1 MKNRKKSIKINNT
14 RKNKIS
20 DNNCYKNNII
30 RKIKNN
36 PNSFAIIF
44 TIIAFVILFSKTIY
58 NEYLL
63 DKYGVIVEAKI
74 TDKRW
79 IYSYRSVMPQL
90 TYVYTYEYEG
100 VTYIKDTTI
109 FNKKTEEGDCVLII
123 VYRQNP
129 MIAKFYSKKCYK
141 CDQNI
146 K

>member
-20 DNNCYKNNII
+20 DNNCSKNNII

-36 PNSFAIIF
+36 PNSFGIIF
-44 TIIAFVILFSKTIY
+44 TIIAFMILFPKTIY

-74 TDKRW
+74 TDKRMD
-79 IYSYRSVMPQL
+79 IGGYKTRPQML
-90 TYVYTYEYEG
+90 YVYTYDYDG
-100 VTYIKDTTI
+100 VTYIKDTYLL
-109 FNKKTEEGDCVLII
+109 NKKTEVGDCVLII
-123 VYRQNP
+123 IYRKNP
-129 MIAKFYSKKCYK
+129 RITKFYSKNCYK

>member
-1 MKNRKKSIKINNT
+1 
-14 RKNKIS
+14 
-20 DNNCYKNNII
+20 
-30 RKIKNN
+30 
-36 PNSFAIIF
+36 
-44 TIIAFVILFSKTIY
+44 
-58 NEYLL
+58 
-63 DKYGVIVEAKI
+63 
-74 TDKRW
+74 
-79 IYSYRSVMPQL
+79 MPQL

-109 FNKKTEEGDCVLII
+109 FNKKTEVGDCVLII

>member
-90 TYVYTYEYEG
+90 TCVYTYEYEG

-109 FNKKTEEGDCVLII
+109 FNKKTEVGDCVLII

>member
-1 MKNRKKSIKINNT
+1 MF
-14 RKNKIS
+14 
-20 DNNCYKNNII
+20 
-30 RKIKNN
+30 
-36 PNSFAIIF
+36 P
-44 TIIAFVILFSKTIY
+44 KTIY

-109 FNKKTEEGDCVLII
+109 FNKKTEVGDCVLII
-123 VYRQNP
+123 IYRKNP

-141 CDQNI
+141 CDKNI